1 MPPTSS
7 GEELRQA
14 DKASV
19 ELENRQLSS
28 RDKSKTSRD
37 QHESSSSKRGSSQS
51 VRSTA
56 RGQNQEKGCKKPQK
70 PTRKLNDIK
79 IGETEAMNE
88 SEISLTLHDLQISSN
103 PSIWNASDST
113 KDTKSVMRKGGLR
126 RRKRDIPSGNSSALL
141 SHPTHDNSVRS
152 ANKERSRSLPAYA
165 GAMVQMVEQMHGS
178 GSTLDYGDSLRIS
191 RHSQKQFLDTV
202 LPKIRSDFSH
212 SQNVSSGSLHGSVSS
227 SSMSSFAVASHDE
240 WTGWSSSSTEQ
251 QRNSVNADAK
261 IRGLSRATKP
271 SKKGQKRH
279 FPFATTSQ
287 PQEVPQ
293 GKQKVDSVAE
303 TVEST
308 PNMCNTK
315 MRGSSHSTPASRKSK
330 LVPEDFQRMY
340 SSAPCQISNEKVKNR
355 SVLRLKELLA
365 NYEVPS
371 VEEEQNKAM
380 KVPLPI
386 ISSASNVSPRA
397 TLQRFVGNVNSEDAT
412 MRQTNRST
420 DLVDPEA
427 KTEKHANRS
436 HNRTLSKKKEPPP
449 PTSASGYY
457 SPWRAANARRLSVVP
472 SPDKK
477 SVGST
482 NPGHSTPL
490 THPLSD
496 TPSSKRPVEA
506 NVMLSQI
513 APPPLSSMCAP
524 TDKLKQEQLASKKRR
539 NRGVL

>member
-19 ELENRQLSS
+19 ELENKQLSS
-28 RDKSKTSRD
+28 WDKSKPPRD
-37 QHESSSSKRGSSQS
+37 QHESSAPSKRGSLQS
-51 VRSTA
+51 VRST
-56 RGQNQEKGCKKPQK
+56 RGQNQEKGCKKTQK
-70 PTRKLNDIK
+70 PTRKINDIK

-103 PSIWNASDST
+103 PSIGNASDST
-113 KDTKSVMRKGGLR
+113 KDTKSVMKKWGLR
-126 RRKRDIPSGNSSALL
+126 RRRRDLPSGNSSALL
-141 SHPTHDNSVRS
+141 SHPTHDNSARS
-152 ANKERSRSLPAYA
+152 ANKERSRSLAYA

-191 RHSQKQFLDTV
+191 RHSQKQFLDTI

-212 SQNVSSGSLHGSVSS
+212 SQNVSSGSLHRSVSS
-227 SSMSSFAVASHDE
+227 SSMSSFAVASHGD

-271 SKKGQKRH
+271 SKKFKERH
-279 FPFATTSQ
+279 VPFATTSQ
-287 PQEVPQ
+287 PQELPQ
-293 GKQKVDSVAE
+293 GKQKVDSVAN

-308 PNMCNTK
+308 SNICNTK
-315 MRGSSHSTPASRKSK
+315 MRGSSHSTPASRKPK
-330 LVPEDFQRMY
+330 LVPENFQRMH

-371 VEEEQNKAM
+371 VEEEQNKAT

-386 ISSASNVSPRA
+386 IISASNVSPRA

-412 MRQTNRST
+412 MRRTNRST

-427 KTEKHANRS
+427 KTEKHAYRS
-436 HNRTLSKKKEPPP
+436 HKRTLSKKKEPPP

-477 SVGST
+477 SVRST

-513 APPPLSSMCAP
+513 SPPPLSSMSAP